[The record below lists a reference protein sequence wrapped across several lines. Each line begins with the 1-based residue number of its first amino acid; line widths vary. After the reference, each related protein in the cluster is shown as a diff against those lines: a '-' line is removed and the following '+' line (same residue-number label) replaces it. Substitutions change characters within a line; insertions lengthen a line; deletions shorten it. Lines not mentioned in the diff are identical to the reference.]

1 MRVPKT
7 ALGEAV
13 LEQAALRKAG
23 VAGIRSRVVAAVA
36 MGTLARSRVYRTWT
50 APELTVSTRDG
61 SAVELSAD
69 GEVVTGDPAVTLR
82 KRRDPLQVY
91 RPEVPKV
98 YDGAPD
104 RMRHCYP

>member
-1 MRVPKT
+1 MIDGSQPLAR
-7 ALGEAV
+7 ARL
-13 LEQAALRKAG
+13 
-23 VAGIRSRVVAAVA
+23 IAAVA

-91 RPEVPKV
+91 RPEV
-98 YDGAPD
+98 
-104 RMRHCYP
+104 